1 MSEKQVRDYDKFMLR
16 LPDGMR
22 DSIAELA
29 KKHGRSMNAQIVH
42 ILEEYI
48 TPPKVDDMRDLT
60 DEELRSPEKVQAWM
74 KELTEKMSVIEK
86 VVKKH
91 FPE

>member
-1 MSEKQVRDYDKFMLR
+1 MSDKQVRDYDKFMLR

-22 DSIAELA
+22 DSISELA

-48 TPPKVDDMRDLT
+48 TPPKVDDMPGLT
-60 DEELRSPEKVQAWM
+60 DEELKSPDKVQAWM
-74 KELTEKMSVIEK
+74 KELSEKIAVIEK
-86 VVKKH
+86 VFKKN